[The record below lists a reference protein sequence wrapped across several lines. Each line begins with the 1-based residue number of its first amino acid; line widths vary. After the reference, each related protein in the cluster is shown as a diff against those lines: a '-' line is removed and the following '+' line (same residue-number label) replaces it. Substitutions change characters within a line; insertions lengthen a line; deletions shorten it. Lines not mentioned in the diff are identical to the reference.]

1 MARSALY
8 FITGG
13 VRSGKSRFAE
23 QIARKWAENGK
34 GNLHYL
40 ACSRVFDEEMAKRVS
55 RHQQDREASPIPWQ
69 TWEFSTDI
77 DRITTGINQD
87 SVVLLDCLTTLVD
100 NELFTHES
108 FTPEKPFEREFL
120 QTIFTK
126 IISAIEAIR
135 KQAACL
141 IIVSNEVIQD
151 LIFHDEFLKA
161 YGGMLGTLHQEIV
174 ERADVAYLVE
184 WGVPVIKKGSVE
196 QE

>member
-23 QIARKWAENGK
+23 QTAIEWVKTNG

-40 ACSRVFDEEMAKRVS
+40 ACGRVFDEEMAKRVS
-55 RHQQDREASPIPWQ
+55 RHQHDRETSPIPWK
-69 TWEFSTDI
+69 TWEYSIDI
-77 DRITTGINQD
+77 ERITTGITQD

-100 NELFTHES
+100 NELFTSDS
-108 FTPEKPFEREFL
+108 FSPDKPFERDFL
-120 QTIFTK
+120 ETVFTK
-126 IISAIEAIR
+126 IIDSIEAIR
-135 KQAACL
+135 KQSACL

-151 LIFHDEFLKA
+151 TIFHDEFLKA

-184 WGVPVIKKGSVE
+184 WGVPVVKKR
-196 QE
+196 

>member
-23 QIARKWAENGK
+23 QMAIEWVEAYG

-40 ACSRVFDEEMAKRVS
+40 ACSRVFDEEMAKRVA
-55 RHQQDREASPIPWQ
+55 RHQQDREASPVSWQ
-69 TWEFSTDI
+69 TWELSTDI
-77 DRITTGINQD
+77 ERITKGTMPD

-108 FTPEKPFEREFL
+108 FTPDKPFEQAFL
-120 QTIFTK
+120 QAIFAK
-126 IISAIEAIR
+126 IIDAVEVIR
-135 KQAACL
+135 QQVACL

-151 LIFHDEFLKA
+151 VIFGDEFLKA

-174 ERADVAYLVE
+174 EQADIAYLVE
-184 WGVPVIKKGSVE
+184 WGVPVVKKCF
-196 QE
+196 

>member
-1 MARSALY
+1 MAKSTLY

-23 QIARKWAENGK
+23 QTAIKWAGAYG

-40 ACSRVFDEEMAKRVS
+40 ACGRVFDEEMAKRVT
-55 RHQQDREASPIPWQ
+55 RHQQDRETSPIPWR

-77 DRITTGINQD
+77 ERIATGINQD

-108 FTPEKPFEREFL
+108 FTPEKPFEQEFL

-126 IISAIEAIR
+126 IIDAIEVIR
-135 KQAACL
+135 KQASCL

-151 LIFHDEFLKA
+151 LIFHDEFLKV
-161 YGGMLGTLHQEIV
+161 YGGILGTLHQEIV
-174 ERADVAYLVE
+174 KRADAAYMVE
-184 WGVPVIKKGSVE
+184 WGVPVIKKRAD
-196 QE
+196 